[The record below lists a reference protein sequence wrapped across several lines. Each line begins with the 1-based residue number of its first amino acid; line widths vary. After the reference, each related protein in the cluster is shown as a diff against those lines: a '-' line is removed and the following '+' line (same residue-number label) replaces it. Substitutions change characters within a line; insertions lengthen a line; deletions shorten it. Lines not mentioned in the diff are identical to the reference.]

1 MNSEVMEPEVWRP
14 QVPGQGSGQ
23 QGGAEGREDPTRI
36 LSLLPRACPLPSPAD
51 SPSGF
56 VISGDFQ
63 PDQELGLTCC
73 HPLQTRLC
81 WDTRASS
88 GSSGSGGVG
97 REQLEVAEAG
107 WRVLSSPPC
116 LLHRVTASQ
125 SSA

>member
-36 LSLLPRACPLPSPAD
+36 LSLLPRACPLPSPAV

-56 VISGDFQ
+56 VISGNLQ

-73 HPLQTRLC
+73 HRCRPASAGTLG
-81 WDTRASS
+81 ASS

-107 WRVLSSPPC
+107 WHVLSSPPC